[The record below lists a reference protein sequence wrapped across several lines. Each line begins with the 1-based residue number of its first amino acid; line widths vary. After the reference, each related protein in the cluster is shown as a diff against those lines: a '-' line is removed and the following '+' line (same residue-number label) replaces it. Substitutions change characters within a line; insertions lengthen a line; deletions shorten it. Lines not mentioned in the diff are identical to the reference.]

1 MRPLLFS
8 KIKVSSTMKPPGDS
22 VVDDHQQPCAELD
35 LLHCFSDYSPPRPEM
50 SDSSNNR
57 AQMDE
62 KVAGTNTNFR
72 ALGGHQNAHK
82 QERALLKREYEGIE
96 SISTTNGDS
105 FDVLQNIGTRGKLLG
120 VHSRSVMIHKASS
133 FQDHGRNPNYWSS
146 PALVYHDYK
155 RWPVIRAPV
164 LNLLTTMLPPPQ
176 YLLPARDG
184 RFRPAVVAG
193 YNVDGP
199 LAMAGDFFS
208 HNPGLGSM
216 AYVSHSSRISTH
228 EGSSLELDL
237 SLKL

>member
-8 KIKVSSTMKPPGDS
+8 KIKVSSAMKPPGDS
-22 VVDDHQQPCAELD
+22 YVDDHQQPCAELN
-35 LLHCFSDYSPPRPEM
+35 LLRCFSDYSPPRLEM

-62 KVAGTNTNFR
+62 KVAGKNTNFR

-82 QERALLKREYEGIE
+82 QERALLKREYKGIE
-96 SISTTNGDS
+96 SISTTSGDS
-105 FDVLQNIGTRGKLLG
+105 FDVLQNIGTRGKPLG
-120 VHSRSVMIHKASS
+120 VHSRSVMIHKPSS

-155 RWPVIRAPV
+155 RWPEIRAPV

-193 YNVDGP
+193 CNVDGP

-216 AYVSHSSRISTH
+216 AYVSHSSSISTH

>member
-22 VVDDHQQPCAELD
+22 VVDDHQQPCTELN
-35 LLHCFSDYSPPRPEM
+35 LLRCFSDYSPRPEM
-50 SDSSNNR
+50 SNSSNNG
-57 AQMDE
+57 AQMDK
-62 KVAGTNTNFR
+62 KVAGMNTNFR

-82 QERALLKREYEGIE
+82 QERALLKREYKGIK
-96 SISTTNGDS
+96 SISTTSGDS
-105 FDVLQNIGTRGKLLG
+105 FDVLQNIGTTRKPLG
-120 VHSRSVMIHKASS
+120 VHSRSVMIHKPSS

-146 PALVYHDYK
+146 PTTIIND
-155 RWPVIRAPV
+155 RWPIIRAPV
-164 LNLLTTMLPPPQ
+164 LNLLTTILPPPQ

-193 YNVDGP
+193 YDVDGP

-208 HNPGLGSM
+208 HIPGLGSM